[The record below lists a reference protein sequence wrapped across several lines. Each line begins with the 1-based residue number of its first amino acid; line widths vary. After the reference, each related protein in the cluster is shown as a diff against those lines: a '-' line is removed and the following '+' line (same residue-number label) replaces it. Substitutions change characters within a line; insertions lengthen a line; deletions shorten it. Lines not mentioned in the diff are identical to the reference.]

1 MLRAHIGHR
10 LSYTLIRSPSSR
22 LSSRAADDRVRR
34 ARAGMAESEAKARSP
49 AAAMSG
55 GQRGPRGDEDQFVS
69 YRQIALRRDKNVLEV
84 KLLPA
89 ITCSDAV
96 IVCVHAALIPRN
108 KLSPTVILL
117 VAPTLGHPGTVA
129 VKLGLKDVGGR
140 YPEYRLET
148 CHLYFS
154 HICLGGERHHMRRMR
169 AGGDSQRSM
178 AAGELLV
185 HRRSLKMLPG

>member
-1 MLRAHIGHR
+1 MRA
-10 LSYTLIRSPSSR
+10 LAWQKAKRSEGA
-22 LSSRAADDRVRR
+22 LAGGGDR
-34 ARAGMAESEAKARSP
+34 
-49 AAAMSG
+49 G

-69 YRQIALRRDKNVLEV
+69 YRQIALRRDKNVLEF

-96 IVCVHAALIPRN
+96 IVCVHAALVPRN
-108 KLSPTVILL
+108 KLSPTVILPRGSNSR
-117 VAPTLGHPGTVA
+117 APGTVA
-129 VKLGLKDVGGR
+129 VNLALRTWAAPGILNIVSKLAIFTS
-140 YPEYRLET
+140 PI
-148 CHLYFS
+148 F
-154 HICLGGERHHMRRMR
+154 CLGGERHHMRRMR